1 MKKLLFILP
10 FLLIG
15 CNTNP
20 AKPEPSVVVQYKYVV
35 RQAPD
40 DMYKVPPPVTSIDTS
55 KATQRDV
62 ATWVVKSEERTN
74 QLENM
79 MKALQVFF
87 NEPEKAITP

>member
-1 MKKLLFILP
+1 
-10 FLLIG
+10 
-15 CNTNP
+15 
-20 AKPEPSVVVQYKYVV
+20 
-35 RQAPD
+35 
-40 DMYKVPPPVTSIDTS
+40 MYKVPPPVTSIDTN